1 MSKFQTPVVMTSAPS
16 VATRPTVKRRF
27 DPIDAPARALGA
39 KRLALVMKRAA
50 SAALADGRNAAHA
63 ATGDSLLVSGNGAVT
78 FLLRTTNYGLLM
90 ERTQRQGASIR
101 LVQMMVF
108 FDEKSFDF
116 WCAVEP
122 LRFEDGL
129 LFNKLVR
136 EGHAAFT
143 AKC

>member
-1 MSKFQTPVVMTSAPS
+1 MRNFQNPVVLTSAPS
-16 VATRPTVKRRF
+16 VLTRPTFKRRI

-39 KRLALVMKRAA
+39 KRSALVTKRAE
-50 SAALADGRNAAHA
+50 STALAAGRNTAIS
-63 ATGDSLLVSGNGAVT
+63 TGNDSLLVSADGAVT

-108 FDEKSFDF
+108 RDEKSFDF

-136 EGHAAFT
+136 EGHAAFR
-143 AKC
+143 AKF